1 VAVGDKGDKIP
12 ALDGLRGISIGL
24 VLLAHLTGTRDVAT
38 GARLFDLDSLGTLG
52 VRIFFV
58 ISGFLI
64 TLLLLQERARTGSIS
79 LPRFYLRR
87 ALRIFPAAY
96 FYMGVVFLAAALG
109 LLVLAPGDR
118 LHALTYTVNY
128 HHLRSWYV
136 SHLWSLSVEEQFYL
150 IWPALLL
157 LFGARGALWLAFG
170 LVVAAPQIRMAIWLH
185 WPERRIEIGE
195 AFTTIGDAIATGCL
209 LAGLRARL
217 GQSGRYLGF
226 LRSPW
231 FVAVPLLVV
240 VANAFQRYPAI
251 DFLFGETLMNVAIAL
266 TIDRCV
272 RVSGDWVRRLL
283 DSPPLAGLG
292 VLSYSL
298 YLWQEPFLNR
308 FSHSPATLFP
318 FNLMLA
324 LAAAAASHYFVE
336 RPFLRWRQRL
346 RRAHPVRAEGG

>member
-1 VAVGDKGDKIP
+1 VANPGDKIP
-12 ALDGLRGISIGL
+12 ALDGLRGISISL
-24 VLLAHLTGTRDVAT
+24 VLLAHLSGTRDVAT
-38 GARLFDLDSLGTLG
+38 GARLPDLDSLGNLG

-64 TLLLLQERARTGSIS
+64 TLLLLHERAATGRIS

-87 ALRIFPAAY
+87 GVRILPAASL
-96 FYMGVVFLAAALG
+96 YMAVIFLAAAFD
-109 LLVLAPGDR
+109 LLVLAPWDR

-150 IWPALLL
+150 LWPAVLL
-157 LFGARGALWLAFG
+157 LFGARRGLWLAFA
-170 LVVAAPQIRMAIWLH
+170 LVVAAPCIRMGIWLY
-185 WPERRIEIGE
+185 WPARRIEIGE
-195 AFTTIGDAIATGCL
+195 AFSTIGDAIATGCL
-209 LAGLRARL
+209 LAGLRERL
-217 GQSGRYLGF
+217 GRSARYLRC

-231 FVAVPLLVV
+231 FAVVPLLVFA
-240 VANAFQRYPAI
+240 ANALQQYPAI

-272 RVSGDWVRRLL
+272 RVDGDWVRRLL
-283 DSPPLAGLG
+283 DSRPLAGLG

-308 FSHSPATLFP
+308 FARSLATLFP
-318 FNLMLA
+318 FNLLLVFA
-324 LAAAAASHYFVE
+324 CAAASYYLVE
-336 RPFLRWRQRL
+336 RPLLRLRQRL
-346 RRAHPVRAEGG
+346 RRG